1 MFEYLRKIISPE
13 NDLTGLVTSNHKT
26 ERDKKIEIA
35 ACALFI
41 EMAQVDGEFTDDER
55 KFILSEMKKTFD
67 LDEECAN
74 NLMDLA
80 EKKVKESVSVYE
92 FTTIINTTFSN
103 DEKLDLIQRLWK
115 LIYRDNKLSAYEDQ
129 LIKRIAGNLNIEHK
143 DIINAKLLVKE
154 QMGLK

>member
-1 MFEYLRKIISPE
+1 MFEYLKKIISSSGISE
-13 NDLTGLVTSNHKT
+13 TYTSNLKT
-26 ERDKKIEIA
+26 DKVKKIQVA

-41 EMAQVDGEFTDDER
+41 EMAQADGEFTGEER
-55 KFILSEMKKTFD
+55 KFILSEMEKTFD

-80 EKKVKESVSVYE
+80 ERRVKESVSVYE

-103 DEKLDLIQRLWK
+103 DEKIDLIQSLWK
-115 LIYRDNKLSAYEDQ
+115 LIYSDQKLSAYEDQ

-143 DIINAKLLVKE
+143 EIISAKLLVKE
-154 QMGLK
+154 QIGIK